1 MSQPTS
7 PIQTTPLTVSGHPSK
22 KVEQTPRATFWLVL
36 IAIMLLSA
44 NMRSPI
50 VALGSIAPVIEEAL
64 QISEVQ
70 IGWLGAIPMLMFAL
84 GALISPA
91 IGKRFG
97 LENTLI
103 AMLVLLTAGIVLRSI
118 WPTWTGFMTG
128 TMMLTLAIGF
138 ANTLAAPIIKQRTPN
153 NIPLI
158 TGLFSLTMT
167 MVAGMVAGVIY
178 PLTIKVGWQWALGGW
193 ALLGVLAIL
202 FWLVLRFKL
211 GSSHRIPQSMD
222 TTTGE
227 DVTIWRSP
235 LAWQLAVFMG
245 LQSLLFYTLASFLP
259 SIWSGKGLDQVAAGH
274 MASVF
279 QFMGPFA
286 IISMTWLIRRG
297 VSIQIVAVAAALFNV
312 LGALGLAY
320 LSNSLAWLWSA
331 SMGFGCAGIFTLSIM
346 LFSLRTYTPHQ
357 ASKLSGMVQTIAYL
371 IAFFGPVVTGWIHHQ
386 SQTWDIPLLLVLIL
400 MVINVG
406 IAWLASRPV
415 MIDGRPAQ

>member
-1 MSQPTS
+1 MSLSSSTPS
-7 PIQTTPLTVSGHPSK
+7 PKATTPSLRT
-22 KVEQTPRATFWLVL
+22 QTPRSTFWLVL

-50 VALGSIAPVIEEAL
+50 VALGSIAPVIQDSL

-84 GALISPA
+84 GALISPS

-103 AMLVLLTAGIVLRSI
+103 TMIALLTSGIVLRSV
-118 WPTWTGFMTG
+118 WDTWTGFLIG
-128 TMMLTLAIGF
+128 TMMLSLAIGF

-167 MVAGMVAGVIY
+167 VVAGMVAGVIY
-178 PLTIKVGWQWALGGW
+178 PLTTAFGWQLALGGW
-193 ALLGVLAIL
+193 AILGVFAII
-202 FWLVLRFKL
+202 FWILLRVKL
-211 GSSHRIPQSMD
+211 GSSHRLPNTLD
-222 TTTGE
+222 TSVDE
-227 DVTIWRSP
+227 DTSIWRSA

-245 LQSLLFYTLASFLP
+245 LQSLMFYTVASFLP
-259 SIWSGKGLDQVAAGH
+259 SIWADKGLDQVAAGQ

-279 QFMGPFA
+279 QLMGPAA

-297 VSIQIVAVAAALFNV
+297 VSIQKVAVAAASFNV
-312 LGALGLAY
+312 IGAVGIAY
-320 LSNSLAWLWSA
+320 LPNSLAWLWSG
-331 SMGFGCAGIFTLSIM
+331 SMGLGCAGIFTMSIM

-371 IAFFGPVVTGWIHHQ
+371 IAFLGPVMTGWLHERAGN
-386 SQTWDIPLLLVLIL
+386 WDTPLLLILIL

-406 IAWLASRPV
+406 VAWLASRPI
-415 MIDGRPAQ
+415 MIDGKPAQ

>member
-1 MSQPTS
+1 
-7 PIQTTPLTVSGHPSK
+7 
-22 KVEQTPRATFWLVL
+22 
-36 IAIMLLSA
+36 MLLSA

-50 VALGSIAPVIEEAL
+50 VALGSIAPVIQDSL

-84 GALISPA
+84 GALISPS

-103 AMLVLLTAGIVLRSI
+103 TMIALLTSGIVLRSVWDI
-118 WPTWTGFMTG
+118 WTGFLIG
-128 TMMLTLAIGF
+128 TMMLSLAIGF

-167 MVAGMVAGVIY
+167 VVAGMVAGVIY
-178 PLTIKVGWQWALGGW
+178 PLTTAFGWQLALGGW
-193 ALLGVLAIL
+193 AILGVFAII
-202 FWLVLRFKL
+202 FWILLRVKL
-211 GSSHRIPQSMD
+211 GSSHRLPNTLD
-222 TTTGE
+222 TSVDE
-227 DVTIWRSP
+227 DTSIWRSA

-245 LQSLLFYTLASFLP
+245 LQSLMFYTVASFLP
-259 SIWSGKGLDQVAAGH
+259 SIWADKGLDQVAAGQ

-279 QFMGPFA
+279 QLMGPAA

-297 VSIQIVAVAAALFNV
+297 VSIQKVAVAAASFNV
-312 LGALGLAY
+312 IGAVGIAY
-320 LSNSLAWLWSA
+320 LPNSLAWLWSG
-331 SMGFGCAGIFTLSIM
+331 SMGLGCAGIFTMSIM

-371 IAFFGPVVTGWIHHQ
+371 IAFLGPVMTGWLHERAGN
-386 SQTWDIPLLLVLIL
+386 WDTPLLLILIL

-406 IAWLASRPV
+406 VAWLASRPI
-415 MIDGRPAQ
+415 MIDGKPAQ

>member
-1 MSQPTS
+1 MSLSSSTPS
-7 PIQTTPLTVSGHPSK
+7 PKATTPSLRT
-22 KVEQTPRATFWLVL
+22 QTPRSTFWLVL

-50 VALGSIAPVIEEAL
+50 VALGSIAPVIQDSL

-84 GALISPA
+84 GALISPS

-103 AMLVLLTAGIVLRSI
+103 AMIALLTSGIVLRSV
-118 WPTWTGFMTG
+118 WDTWTGFLIG
-128 TMMLTLAIGF
+128 TMMLSLAIGF

-167 MVAGMVAGVIY
+167 VVAGMVAGVIY
-178 PLTIKVGWQWALGGW
+178 PLTTTFGWQLALGGW
-193 ALLGVLAIL
+193 AILGVFAII
-202 FWLVLRFKL
+202 FWILLRVKL
-211 GSSHRIPQSMD
+211 GSSHRLPNTLD
-222 TTTGE
+222 TTVDE
-227 DVTIWRSP
+227 DTSIWRSA

-245 LQSLLFYTLASFLP
+245 LQSLMFYTVASFLP
-259 SIWSGKGLDQVAAGH
+259 SIWADKGLDQVTAGQ

-279 QFMGPFA
+279 QLMGPAA

-297 VSIQIVAVAAALFNV
+297 VAIQKVAVAAASFNV
-312 LGALGLAY
+312 IGAVGIAY
-320 LSNSLAWLWSA
+320 LPNSLAWLWSG
-331 SMGFGCAGIFTLSIM
+331 SMGLGCAGIFTMSIM

-371 IAFFGPVVTGWIHHQ
+371 IAFLGPVMTGWLHERAGN
-386 SQTWDIPLLLVLIL
+386 WDTPLLLILIL

-406 IAWLASRPV
+406 VAWLASRPI
-415 MIDGRPAQ
+415 MIDGKPAQ

>member
-1 MSQPTS
+1 
-7 PIQTTPLTVSGHPSK
+7 
-22 KVEQTPRATFWLVL
+22 
-36 IAIMLLSA
+36 MLLSA

-50 VALGSIAPVIEEAL
+50 VALGSIAPVIQDSL

-84 GALISPA
+84 GALISPS

-103 AMLVLLTAGIVLRSI
+103 TMIALLTSGIVLRSV
-118 WPTWTGFMTG
+118 WDTWTGFLIG
-128 TMMLTLAIGF
+128 TMMLSLAIGF

-167 MVAGMVAGVIY
+167 VVAGMVAGVIY
-178 PLTIKVGWQWALGGW
+178 PLTTAFGWQLALGGW
-193 ALLGVLAIL
+193 AILGVFAII
-202 FWLVLRFKL
+202 FWILLRVKL
-211 GSSHRIPQSMD
+211 GSSHRLPNTLD
-222 TTTGE
+222 TSVDE
-227 DVTIWRSP
+227 DTSIWRSA

-245 LQSLLFYTLASFLP
+245 LQSLMFYTVASFLP
-259 SIWSGKGLDQVAAGH
+259 SIWADKGLDQVAAGQ

-279 QFMGPFA
+279 QLMGPAA

-297 VSIQIVAVAAALFNV
+297 VSIQKVAVAAASFNV
-312 LGALGLAY
+312 IGAVGIAY
-320 LSNSLAWLWSA
+320 LPNSLAWLWSG
-331 SMGFGCAGIFTLSIM
+331 SMGLGCAGIFTMSIM

-371 IAFFGPVVTGWIHHQ
+371 IAFLGPVMTGWLHERAGN
-386 SQTWDIPLLLVLIL
+386 WDTPLLLILIL

-406 IAWLASRPV
+406 VAWLASRPI
-415 MIDGRPAQ
+415 MIDGKPAQ

>member
-1 MSQPTS
+1 MSLSSS
-7 PIQTTPLTVSGHPSK
+7 PPSAKARTPSLRA
-22 KVEQTPRATFWLVL
+22 QTPRSTFWLVL

-50 VALGSIAPVIEEAL
+50 VALGSIAPVIQDSL

-84 GALISPA
+84 GALISPS

-103 AMLVLLTAGIVLRSI
+103 TMIALLTSGIVLRSV
-118 WPTWTGFMTG
+118 WDTWTGFLLG
-128 TMMLTLAIGF
+128 TMMLSLAIGF

-153 NIPLI
+153 HIPLI

-167 MVAGMVAGVIY
+167 VVAGMVAGVIY
-178 PLTIKVGWQWALGGW
+178 PLTTAFGWQLALGGW
-193 ALLGVLAIL
+193 AILGIFAIV
-202 FWLVLRFKL
+202 FWLLLRVKL
-211 GSSHRIPQSMD
+211 GSSHRLPNTLDASVDED
-222 TTTGE
+222 T
-227 DVTIWRSP
+227 TIWRSA

-245 LQSLLFYTLASFLP
+245 LQSLMFYTVASFLP
-259 SIWSGKGLDQVAAGH
+259 SIWADKGLDQVAAGQ

-279 QFMGPFA
+279 QLMGPAA

-297 VSIQIVAVAAALFNV
+297 VAVQKVAVAAASFNV
-312 LGALGLAY
+312 IGAIGIAY
-320 LSNSLAWLWSA
+320 LPNSLAWLWSG
-331 SMGFGCAGIFTLSIM
+331 SMGLGCAGIFTMSIM

-371 IAFFGPVVTGWIHHQ
+371 IAFLGPVMTGWLHERAGN
-386 SQTWDIPLLLVLIL
+386 WDIPLLLIIIL

-406 IAWLASRPV
+406 VAWLASRPI
-415 MIDGRPAQ
+415 MIDGQPAQ

>member
-1 MSQPTS
+1 MSLSSSTS
-7 PIQTTPLTVSGHPSK
+7 SPKATTPSLRT
-22 KVEQTPRATFWLVL
+22 QTPRSTFWLVL

-50 VALGSIAPVIEEAL
+50 VALGSIAPVIQDSL

-84 GALISPA
+84 GALISPS

-103 AMLVLLTAGIVLRSI
+103 TMIALLTSGIVLRSVWDI
-118 WPTWTGFMTG
+118 WTGFLIG
-128 TMMLTLAIGF
+128 TMMLSLAIGF

-167 MVAGMVAGVIY
+167 VVAGMVAGVIY
-178 PLTIKVGWQWALGGW
+178 PLTTAFGWQLALGGW
-193 ALLGVLAIL
+193 AILGVFAII
-202 FWLVLRFKL
+202 FWILLRVKL
-211 GSSHRIPQSMD
+211 GSSHRLPNTLD
-222 TTTGE
+222 TSVDE
-227 DVTIWRSP
+227 DTSIWRSA

-245 LQSLLFYTLASFLP
+245 LQSLMFYTVASFLP
-259 SIWSGKGLDQVAAGH
+259 SIWADKGLDQVAAGQ

-279 QFMGPFA
+279 QLMGPAA

-297 VSIQIVAVAAALFNV
+297 VSIQKVAVAAASFNV
-312 LGALGLAY
+312 IGAVGIAY
-320 LSNSLAWLWSA
+320 LPNSLAWLWSG
-331 SMGFGCAGIFTLSIM
+331 SMGLGCAGIFTMSIM

-371 IAFFGPVVTGWIHHQ
+371 IAFLGPVMTGWLHERAGN
-386 SQTWDIPLLLVLIL
+386 WDTPLLLILIL

-406 IAWLASRPV
+406 VAWLASRPI
-415 MIDGRPAQ
+415 MIDGKPAQ

>member
-1 MSQPTS
+1 
-7 PIQTTPLTVSGHPSK
+7 
-22 KVEQTPRATFWLVL
+22 
-36 IAIMLLSA
+36 MLLSA

-50 VALGSIAPVIEEAL
+50 VALGSIAPVIQDSL

-84 GALISPA
+84 GALISPS

-103 AMLVLLTAGIVLRSI
+103 AMIALLTSGIVLRSV
-118 WPTWTGFMTG
+118 WDTWTGFLLG
-128 TMMLTLAIGF
+128 TMMLSLAIGF

-167 MVAGMVAGVIY
+167 VVAGMVAGVIY
-178 PLTIKVGWQWALGGW
+178 PLTTAFGWQLALGGW
-193 ALLGVLAIL
+193 AILGVFAIV
-202 FWLVLRFKL
+202 FWLLLRVKL
-211 GSSHRIPQSMD
+211 GSSHRLPNTLDASVDED
-222 TTTGE
+222 T
-227 DVTIWRSP
+227 TIWRSA

-245 LQSLLFYTLASFLP
+245 LQSLMFYTVASFLP
-259 SIWSGKGLDQVAAGH
+259 SIWADKGLDQVAAGQ

-279 QFMGPFA
+279 QLMGPAA

-297 VSIQIVAVAAALFNV
+297 VAVQKVAVAAASFNV
-312 LGALGLAY
+312 IGAIGIAY
-320 LSNSLAWLWSA
+320 LPNSLAWLWSG
-331 SMGFGCAGIFTLSIM
+331 SMGLGCAGIFTMSIM

-371 IAFFGPVVTGWIHHQ
+371 IAFLGPVMTGWLHERAGN
-386 SQTWDIPLLLVLIL
+386 WDIPLLLIIIL

-406 IAWLASRPV
+406 VAWLASRPI
-415 MIDGRPAQ
+415 MIDGQPAQ

>member
-1 MSQPTS
+1 
-7 PIQTTPLTVSGHPSK
+7 
-22 KVEQTPRATFWLVL
+22 
-36 IAIMLLSA
+36 MLLSA

-50 VALGSIAPVIEEAL
+50 VALGSIAPVIQDSL

-84 GALISPA
+84 GALISPS

-103 AMLVLLTAGIVLRSI
+103 AMIALLTSGIVLRSV
-118 WPTWTGFMTG
+118 WDTWTGFLLG
-128 TMMLTLAIGF
+128 TMMLSLAIGF

-153 NIPLI
+153 HIPLI

-167 MVAGMVAGVIY
+167 VVAGMVAGVIY
-178 PLTIKVGWQWALGGW
+178 PLTTAFGWQLALGGW
-193 ALLGVLAIL
+193 AILGVFAIV
-202 FWLVLRFKL
+202 FWLLLRVKL
-211 GSSHRIPQSMD
+211 GSSHRLPNTLDASVDED
-222 TTTGE
+222 T
-227 DVTIWRSP
+227 TIWRSA

-245 LQSLLFYTLASFLP
+245 LQSLMFYTVASFLP
-259 SIWSGKGLDQVAAGH
+259 SIWADKGLDQVAAGQ

-279 QFMGPFA
+279 QLMGPAA

-297 VSIQIVAVAAALFNV
+297 VAVQKVAVAAASFNV
-312 LGALGLAY
+312 IGAIGIAY
-320 LSNSLAWLWSA
+320 LPNSLAWLWSG
-331 SMGFGCAGIFTLSIM
+331 SMGLGCAGIFTMSIM

-371 IAFFGPVVTGWIHHQ
+371 IAFLGPVMTGWLHERAGN
-386 SQTWDIPLLLVLIL
+386 WDIPLLLIIIL

-406 IAWLASRPV
+406 VAWLASRPI
-415 MIDGRPAQ
+415 MIDGQPAQ